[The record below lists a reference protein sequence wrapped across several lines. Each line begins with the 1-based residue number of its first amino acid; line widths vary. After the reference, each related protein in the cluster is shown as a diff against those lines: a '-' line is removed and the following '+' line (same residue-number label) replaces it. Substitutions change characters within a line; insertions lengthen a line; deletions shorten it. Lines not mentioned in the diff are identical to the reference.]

1 MTAQAEEQHQAL
13 VSNQPGINIL
23 RNLERAG
30 AFTTTRLELPPDLSY
45 DKYEAILTWLG
56 SVKRATSWAIGDA
69 IIYGEHTYGEK
80 YAQAVEATGLSVGT
94 LQNYVYVCSRVLPSR
109 RVEGVHFSC
118 HYEVAHMPP
127 KAQRKWLARAKK
139 EDLTQRQLRVLIR
152 EEEEALGEDNGRGEE
167 IVLGS
172 SDQGVGLPRSYV
184 LDGALCRRLVRE
196 SQGEENGYVRVPRDL
211 IARVADAIG
220 LD

>member
-1 MTAQAEEQHQAL
+1 MTAQAAEKHQAL

-23 RNLERAG
+23 RTLEKAG
-30 AFTTTRLELPPDLSY
+30 AFTRTHLDLPPDLSFE
-45 DKYEAILTWLG
+45 KYEAILAWLG

-80 YAQAVEATGLSVGT
+80 YAQAVEATGLTVGT
-94 LQNYVYVCSRVLPSR
+94 LQNYVYVCSRVIPSR

-118 HYEVAHMPP
+118 HYEVAHMAP
-127 KAQRKWLARAKK
+127 KEQRRWLARAKK
-139 EDLTQRQLRVLIR
+139 EDLTQRQLRALIR
-152 EEEEALGEDNGRGEE
+152 EEEEALGTGDGDDGQ
-167 IVLGS
+167 IVLGT
-172 SDQGVGLPRSYV
+172 SDQGKGLPRSYV

-196 SQGEENGYVRVPRDL
+196 AQADDNGYARVPRDL